1 MSSRVRVAQ
10 YTRHVRR
17 KCSDKVQE
25 AEKQAHLAARQRSM
39 IKLVQGI
46 DKHFDALALLE
57 ARKEGYL
64 PDPPAEQRL

>member
-1 MSSRVRVAQ
+1 M
-10 YTRHVRR
+10 
-17 KCSDKVQE
+17 QE